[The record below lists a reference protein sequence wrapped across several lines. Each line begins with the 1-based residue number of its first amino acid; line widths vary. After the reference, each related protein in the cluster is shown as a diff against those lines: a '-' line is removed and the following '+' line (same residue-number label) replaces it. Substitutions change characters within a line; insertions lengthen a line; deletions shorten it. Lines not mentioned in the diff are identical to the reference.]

1 MNFAAQPLHVIYPLV
16 LACGWGI
23 VVLLAEMFATSRRF
37 AGVGWLALVGLVGVA
52 AVSGSSE
59 VGSQLFVGSLVLDSY
74 SVYFNVLLC
83 ALGVVAILLS
93 IDYLPDIGI
102 VRGEYYPL
110 LVFAI
115 AGLIAMASATDLIVL
130 FLGLE
135 TMSMAVYVLAGI
147 RKHELRSNE
156 AALKYFLM
164 GAFASALLLY
174 GIALVY
180 LIGESTSLDQIA
192 ASLSDRSLAAGDTL
206 VLQLGVGLMLAGFG
220 FKIAAVPF
228 HLWAPDVYEGSPTSV
243 TAFMATAVKAGAFA
257 GMLRVL
263 LVALAPTASQL
274 WPLLWAAAAATMTVG
289 NLVALRQ
296 TSLKRMLAY
305 SSVAHTGYLLVGVTA
320 ANAEAGAAVMF
331 YLAAYGAMNMGAFG
345 VMLALSRRGHEIENI
360 DDLAGLGQVRPMVAL
375 AMTVCMLSLLGM
387 PPLGG
392 FVGKFYLF
400 SAALDAGFTGLVII
414 AVLNSVLSAA
424 YYLSVIRTMYFNDA
438 TDEFPAPRGHAAAAV
453 SLAVLATVLLGL
465 APSLVLGHATRA
477 FAVVFAGS

>member
-1 MNFAAQPLHVIYPLV
+1 VNFAAEPMHVIYPLA

-52 AVSGSSE
+52 LVSATSGLGSE
-59 VGSQLFVGSLVLDSY
+59 VFVGGLVLDGY
-74 SVYFNVLLC
+74 ANYFTVLLC
-83 ALGVVAILLS
+83 TLGVVAILLS
-93 IDYLPDIGI
+93 IDYLPDIGV

-110 LVFAI
+110 LLFAI
-115 AGLIAMASATDLIVL
+115 AGLIAMASAADLIVL

-180 LIGESTSLDQIA
+180 LVAGSTSLGEIA
-192 ASLSDRSLAAGDTL
+192 TSLSARTLGSGDAL

-257 GMLRVL
+257 GLLRVM
-263 LVALAPTASQL
+263 LVALAPVGSQL
-274 WPLLWAAAAATMTVG
+274 WPLLWVSAAATMTIG

-320 ANAEAGAAVMF
+320 GTAEAGSAVMF

-345 VMLALSRRGHEIENI
+345 VMLALSRREHEVEEIE
-360 DDLAGLGQVRPMVAL
+360 DLAGLGQTQPMVAL
-375 AMTVCMLSLLGM
+375 AMTICMLSLLGM

-400 SAALDAGFTGLVII
+400 SAALDAGFVGLVIV

-424 YYLSVIRTMYFNDA
+424 YYLGIVRTMYFEA
-438 TDEFPAPRGHAAAAV
+438 TPNALPNPRGHAAAA
-453 SLAVLATVLLGL
+453 LTFAVVATVLLGVL
-465 APSLVLGHATRA
+465 PSFVLGYATQA
-477 FAVVFAGS
+477 FAAVVAAS